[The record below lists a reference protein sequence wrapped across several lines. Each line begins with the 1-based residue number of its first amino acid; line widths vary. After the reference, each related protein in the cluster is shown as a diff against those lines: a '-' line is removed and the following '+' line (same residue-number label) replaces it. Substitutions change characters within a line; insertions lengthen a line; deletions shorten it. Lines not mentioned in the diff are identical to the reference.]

1 MKKSAVPVLQRE
13 NGAAEIIKTIISGEL
28 RCSASSV
35 VAALTAAV
43 ATPKTLP
50 AAVAALATAVASPVA
65 VATAAAV
72 AALASVACAKRGAV
86 VASKLVGL
94 APTLSLIHI

>member
-1 MKKSAVPVLQRE
+1 MNGIFFLPFPKNNEKGAVPVLQRE

-43 ATPKTLP
+43 A
-50 AAVAALATAVASPVA
+50 ALATAVASPVA

-72 AALASVACAKRGAV
+72 ATLA
-86 VASKLVGL
+86 
-94 APTLSLIHI
+94 LSLIHISEPTRPY